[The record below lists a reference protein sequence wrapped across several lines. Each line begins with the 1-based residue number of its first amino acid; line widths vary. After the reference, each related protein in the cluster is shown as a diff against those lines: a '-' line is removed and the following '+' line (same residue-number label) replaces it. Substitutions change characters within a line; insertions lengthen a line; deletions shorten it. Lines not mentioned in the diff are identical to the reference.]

1 MVKMETYNSSWYI
14 LYNKAVPDSYPAHVR
29 NQGIEISLQLG
40 KHILLTIN
48 IYFIKEK

>member
-1 MVKMETYNSSWYI
+1 METYNSSWYI